1 VTARGRFLRRF
12 STLLLIAWVGVL
24 VGLFVRGQFQRGAG
38 VAPTGERA
46 GDAEEGGDPPIRVHQ
61 GFVYAD
67 TLGIEPNFRIATRET
82 VQFASGWYEL
92 RDIEVS
98 MYHRGEVAYGLVAE
112 KARFNQKLREAHATG
127 GAQVSLG
134 AGVVVRA
141 DGFVFRGGERVLESI
156 GPVTFAGAGWG
167 GVGGGM
173 RCTLADNHVEITGGL
188 SLAVRDEGAGDPS
201 LVLLAP
207 TAHYSRGE
215 SVVTFPAGLTVL
227 RGGLRLRGAG
237 AAVHID
243 ENASSLVRAALTG
256 PVHVDGPL
264 EGGGEVEASAG
275 DTRIEPLGGG
285 RYRVTAEAAPLLGW
299 VQARWREVGGG
310 WKEASAWRLAGE
322 GSEAAWEW
330 MEGQGKACALDLP
343 PRAEPSLVESDRLR
357 VEFSAGRP
365 HTAVATGAVEITSGR
380 RRASGETLETSL
392 SGGTFALTP
401 APGGRVVLSA
411 PEGEAR
417 CDRLD
422 GDRVRGATAR
432 GQVVGQLREGAPTG
446 TAETPVNFAARSASI
461 EASGSRIVLDGE
473 ARLWQADRLMRA
485 DRLEYLRAG
494 EQVSG
499 RGQVLT
505 TARQQDKNGDGAEV
519 RIRSRAFDFSRV
531 TNVAVY
537 EGDVV
542 LEDPRAESTCQRLV
556 ASLGRNGEVLLA
568 TLEGGVVIKERGNRR
583 SLQGQRARLSPPD
596 DVFEV
601 WGSPVVAQEP
611 SGNQIKG
618 EHLRWL
624 RGTDSVEIVGG
635 ADKPTETLYHPDK
648 PIATRGP
655 AGTGRP
661 RGPAEGRRP

>member
-1 VTARGRFLRRF
+1 VTATGRLLRRF
-12 STLLLIAWVGVL
+12 SALLLIAWIGVL
-24 VGLFVRGQFQRGAG
+24 VGLFVRGQLQRGAG
-38 VAPTGERA
+38 VTRA
-46 GDAEEGGDPPIRVHQ
+46 GEQAGNEDEGGDRAVRVHK

-134 AGVVVRA
+134 SGVVVRA
-141 DGFVFRGGERVLESI
+141 HGFVFRGGERVLEST

-173 RCTLADNHVEITGGL
+173 RCTLADNHVEIVGGV
-188 SLAVRDEGAGDPS
+188 SLAARDDDGGAPS

-237 AAVHID
+237 AAVYID
-243 ENASSLVRAALTG
+243 EAASTLVRAALTG

-264 EGGGEVEASAG
+264 EGGGDVDASAG
-275 DTRIEPLGGG
+275 DTTFEPLAGG
-285 RYRVTAEAAPLLGW
+285 RYRVTAEPAPLLGW
-299 VQARWREVGGG
+299 VQARWRDVGGG
-310 WKEASAWRLAGE
+310 WKEAAAWRLVGE
-322 GSEAAWEW
+322 GSETAWEW
-330 MEGQGKACALDLP
+330 LEGQGRACALDVP
-343 PRAEPSLVESDRLR
+343 PREEPSLLESDRLR

-380 RRASGETLETSL
+380 RRAAGERLETSIA
-392 SGGTFALTP
+392 GGTFALTP
-401 APGGRVVLSA
+401 APGERVVMSA

-432 GQVVGQLREGAPTG
+432 GQVVGQLNEAAAPGSSEG
-446 TAETPVNFAARSASI
+446 PVSFAAGSATL

-473 ARLWQADRLMRA
+473 ARLWQADRIMRA
-485 DRLEYLRAG
+485 DRLEYLRDG
-494 EQVSG
+494 EQVLG

-505 TARQQDKNGDGAEV
+505 TARQRDASGEGAEV
-519 RIRSRAFDFSRV
+519 RVRSRAFDFSRV
-531 TNVAVY
+531 TNIAVY

-556 ASLGRNGEVLLA
+556 ASLGRGGEVLLA
-568 TLEGGVVIKERGNRR
+568 TLEGGVVIKERGNAR
-583 SLQGQRARLSPPD
+583 SLQGQRARLSPPE

-661 RGPAEGRRP
+661 RGPAAGR